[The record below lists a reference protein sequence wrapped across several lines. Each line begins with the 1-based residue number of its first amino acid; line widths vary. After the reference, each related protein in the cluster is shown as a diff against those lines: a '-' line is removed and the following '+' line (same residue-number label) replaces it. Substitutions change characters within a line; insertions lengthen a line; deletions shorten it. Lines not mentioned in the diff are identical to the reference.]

1 MMIAASK
8 SPSAVGAIRMSR
20 TPGNAMN
27 CCAAGSRLTTVTSL
41 PSARSANAIASC
53 DPIESPSGRECEE
66 ITKRRR
72 ERTAAVICWISGSV
86 AAISVVVGGLAGV
99 AGVSAAAF
107 AVGRVNFVEQLLD
120 AILSSHGI
128 IVLEFELGH
137 AFQTKARTDL
147 PPQKRRRPIERA
159 RAALAR
165 VDVAKDGV
173 ENPGQLDVRADL

>member
-8 SPSAVGAIRMSR
+8 SPSTVGAIRMSR

-27 CCAAGSRLTTVTSL
+27 CGAAGSRLITVTSL

-66 ITKRRR
+66 MTKRRR
-72 ERTAAVICWISGSV
+72 ERSAAVICWVSGAV
-86 AAISVVVGGLAGV
+86 AAISAVFGGLAGV
-99 AGVSAAAF
+99 AGWGAAAF

-120 AILSSHGI
+120 AVLSRHGI
-128 IVLEFELGH
+128 IVLELELGH
-137 AFQTKARTDL
+137 ALQTQARADL
-147 PPQKRRRPIERA
+147 PPQKWRRTLERA

-165 VDVAKDGV
+165 VDVAK
-173 ENPGQLDVRADL
+173 